1 MSWLVA
7 LTVAAGIAT
16 PAQPMSG
23 FLDAAKLIGMC
34 TDRGP
39 AASAARAV
47 CLGYVVG
54 SVDQLMAAQSRR
66 EEARRT
72 ICPPANLTADQAVQ
86 AVVRH
91 PTFAAKGV
99 GIGASAYVRFAM
111 EQAYP
116 CTKAQGGR

>member
-1 MSWLVA
+1 M
-7 LTVAAGIAT
+7 AAGIAQPT
-16 PAQPMSG
+16 QPMSG
-23 FLDAAKLIGMC
+23 FVDAAKLISMC
-34 TDRGP
+34 TDAGP
-39 AASAARAV
+39 AAAAARAV

-54 SVDQLMAAQSRR
+54 SVDQLMAQQARR

-72 ICPPANLTADQAVQ
+72 ICPPKTLTADQAVQ

-111 EQAYP
+111 EQTYP
-116 CTKAQGGR
+116 CTHAPRR

>member
-1 MSWLVA
+1 MGWLIA
-7 LTVAAGIAT
+7 LTVAAGIAQPT
-16 PAQPMSG
+16 TPMSG

-34 TDRGP
+34 TDTGP

-54 SVDQLMAAQSRR
+54 SVDQLMAQQARRDPAQ
-66 EEARRT
+66 RT
-72 ICPPANLTADQAVQ
+72 ICPPKTLTADQAVQ

-99 GIGASAYVRFAM
+99 GIGASAYVRFSM

-116 CTKAQGGR
+116 CTHPTRK